1 MSEVNKPYT
10 NVDFKKFLKEKELK
24 NVKLSDLE
32 EIIEKE
38 GLEVWEL
45 ASFNEIYHLV
55 STRES
60 NNTLKTLSWVIAALA
75 VVTTVSAIISI
86 FG

>member
-1 MSEVNKPYT
+1 MNKPYT

-75 VVTTVSAIISI
+75 VVTTVSAIIGI

>member
-75 VVTTVSAIISI
+75 VVTTVSAIIGI

>member
-24 NVKLSDLE
+24 NVKLRDLE
-32 EIIEKE
+32 EVIEKE
-38 GLEVWEL
+38 GLEVLEL

-75 VVTTVSAIISI
+75 VVTTVSAIIGI

>member
-1 MSEVNKPYT
+1 MFEVNKPYT

-24 NVKLSDLE
+24 NVKLKDLE
-32 EIIEKE
+32 GIIEKE
-38 GLEVWEL
+38 GLEVLEL

-55 STRES
+55 SSRES
-60 NNTLKTLSWVIAALA
+60 NNTLKTLSWVIGVLALITA
-75 VVTTVSAIISI
+75 VSAIVGI

>member
-1 MSEVNKPYT
+1 MNKPYT

-24 NVKLSDLE
+24 NVKVKDLE

-38 GLEVWEL
+38 GIEVLEL
-45 ASFNEIYHLV
+45 ACFNEIYHLV
-55 STRES
+55 SKREA
-60 NNTLKTLSWVIAALA
+60 NKTLKTLSWVIGALA
-75 VVTTVSAIISI
+75 LVTTVSAMVGI